1 MMVKGKMGPTKES
14 IETYGL
20 VMMPGSYNGF
30 DKPAYVDNIVSRLFE
45 SKSKL
50 FFGKIHNHKLTF
62 SKTKPKLFRPCL
74 ADSEDKNCRFLTT
87 ELKCGN
93 QLLFHGSDVD
103 FFEFEKRHNR

>member
-20 VMMPGSYNGF
+20 VMWPGSYNGF
-30 DKPAYVDNIVSRLFE
+30 DKPAYIDNIVSRLFE

-50 FFGKIHNHKLTF
+50 KNVFFGKIHNHKSTF
-62 SKTKPKLFRPCL
+62 SKTKPKLFHPCL

-103 FFEFEKRHNR
+103 NF